1 MRKRPYRMD
10 LERAK
15 MTSCQKSSRIH
26 QIHITGDAQ
35 DTLFSPRQ
43 LTAFMSCLDVPG
55 HLLRP
60 LESDGD
66 CRRGCWGLLT
76 HRKLGAMTRRAEKP
90 TWHIS
95 RCRHIRTDI
104 FFDCETLF
112 GVPTWQHV
120 PTWQP
125 AARPLWRLSG
135 WRLPRWDLGGLCW
148 EIAMKQIILMT
159 NEIQWNPIYS
169 IWPGI
174 YGPIANFG
182 NRIGYLLCTLACSN
196 LFEPRPIFT
205 DSVTISYHRQ
215 SQRCRLETSCSSVA
229 CWVEDPTVSYIFC
242 LSSPKVLI
250 IFPNF
255 VGLYF
260 ARSWISCRRDQAS
273 FFLPPVS
280 PYVAVYA
287 WKFRSGSISP
297 TLGR

>member
-1 MRKRPYRMD
+1 MRKRPYSMD

-148 EIAMKQIILMT
+148 EIAMKQIILLT
-159 NEIQWNPIYS
+159 NEIQWNPIYL
-169 IWPGI
+169 
-174 YGPIANFG
+174 A
-182 NRIGYLLCTLACSN
+182 RYLRSN
-196 LFEPRPIFT
+196 CKFRE
-205 DSVTISYHRQ
+205 S
-215 SQRCRLETSCSSVA
+215 
-229 CWVEDPTVSYIFC
+229 
-242 LSSPKVLI
+242 
-250 IFPNF
+250 N
-255 VGLYF
+255 
-260 ARSWISCRRDQAS
+260 WISSLHPSLFQLVWTTSNFHRFCHHQ
-273 FFLPPVS
+273 LP
-280 PYVAVYA
+280 
-287 WKFRSGSISP
+287 
-297 TLGR
+297 

>member
-1 MRKRPYRMD
+1 MQTYQNWQYFWIAKPWSEYQPDNMCEPGNELRGRCGAFLVGGFPGEI
-10 LERAK
+10 LVGSVERLQWNRSSSWP
-15 MTSCQKSSRIH
+15 MKS
-26 QIHITGDAQ
+26 
-35 DTLFSPRQ
+35 
-43 LTAFMSCLDVPG
+43 
-55 HLLRP
+55 
-60 LESDGD
+60 
-66 CRRGCWGLLT
+66 
-76 HRKLGAMTRRAEKP
+76 
-90 TWHIS
+90 
-95 RCRHIRTDI
+95 
-104 FFDCETLF
+104 
-112 GVPTWQHV
+112 
-120 PTWQP
+120 
-125 AARPLWRLSG
+125 
-135 WRLPRWDLGGLCW
+135 
-148 EIAMKQIILMT
+148 
-159 NEIQWNPIYS
+159 NEIPS

-215 SQRCRLETSCSSVA
+215 SQRCRLETSCSPVA
-229 CWVEDPTVSYIFC
+229 CWVEDPTFSYIFC

-250 IFPNF
+250 ISTNF